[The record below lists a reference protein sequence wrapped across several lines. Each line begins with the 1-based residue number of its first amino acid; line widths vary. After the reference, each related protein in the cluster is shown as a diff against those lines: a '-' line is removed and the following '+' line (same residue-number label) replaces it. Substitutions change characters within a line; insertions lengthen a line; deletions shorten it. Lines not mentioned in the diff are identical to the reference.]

1 MARRRGNPVLTGI
14 GLALSTLGTIMGSAN
29 DEEEKER
36 LRQENIDLQA
46 AVRDQNAARQRE
58 QGFVD
63 EVQQGLGSP
72 SRPQMERGAVALQ
85 DLIGERGGA
94 GTSIPGSE
102 QQVLPGAEIQG
113 PGGVSAEIPDVMT
126 PAFVPRT
133 EGLAQEQ
140 RFAEGFERRR
150 QEFDQADEARLFQ
163 AAMPLIQA
171 LPPDMEGTPV
181 ENATVAVLLAAD
193 SLDLDVDKM
202 PIDELA
208 EKLVGVAGQRMTEF
222 GEERAAAEFAGRE
235 RAAADEA
242 RPVTAEIRRL
252 TAAQMRQTLA
262 DAKEKGALTP
272 VQIGSVR
279 RTAMDKAMGLAF
291 PKASDNTMAAVFGAL
306 AGVARGGGDMGDVDT
321 VLAEATASAEQDGI
335 DVAELQTRMPE
346 IIKQAN
352 ALLSQQFAGMDE
364 VLATVLIGPA
374 APGGGGEETE
384 EEKRAR
390 LKRELSGPGEG

>member
-36 LRQENIDLQA
+36 LRQENQDLQQ
-46 AVRDQNAARQRE
+46 AVRDQNAQRQRE

-72 SRPQMERGAVALQ
+72 SRPQMERGALALQ

-133 EGLAQEQ
+133 EGIAQEQ
-140 RFAEGFERRR
+140 RFAQGFERRR
-150 QEFDQADEARLFQ
+150 QEFDQADEAKLFQ
-163 AAMPLIQA
+163 AALPMLQA

-181 ENATVAVLLAAD
+181 ENATAAVLLAAD
-193 SLDLDVDKM
+193 GLEFDIEKM

-208 EKLVGVAGQRMTEF
+208 EKLAGVAGQRMVEF

-235 RAAADEA
+235 RAATDEA

-306 AGVARGGGDMGDVDT
+306 AGVARGGGDMGDVDA
-321 VLAEATASAEQDGI
+321 VLADATTSAQQDGI
-335 DVAELQTRMPE
+335 DVAELQSRMPE
-346 IIKQAN
+346 IIAQAN
-352 ALLSQQFAGMDE
+352 KLLSQQFSGMDE

-374 APGGGGEETE
+374 GGEDETE

-390 LKRELSGPGEG
+390 LKRELAGPGGG